1 MYSLILSVIKIY
13 PMEEIISMFKRWI
26 TNKINIHLSE
36 KIVYFKE
43 RQIWWVALGQN
54 VGSEQNGK
62 HENFERPVLILKK
75 YNADMFLAVPTTSKT
90 KNGAY
95 RYVIKTENNDIVINF
110 SQMRTLSRRRL
121 IRPVGDI
128 SKEEFEKIKQC
139 IKNSL

>member
-1 MYSLILSVIKIY
+1 MIYIPPIINVINV
-13 PMEEIISMFKRWI
+13 MEEIINMFKRWI
-26 TNKINIHLSE
+26 TNKIKIHLSE

-62 HENFERPVLILKK
+62 HENFERPVLVLKK

-95 RYVIKTENNDIVINF
+95 RYVVKTENNDIVINF
-110 SQMRTLSRRRL
+110 SQMRTLGRKRL